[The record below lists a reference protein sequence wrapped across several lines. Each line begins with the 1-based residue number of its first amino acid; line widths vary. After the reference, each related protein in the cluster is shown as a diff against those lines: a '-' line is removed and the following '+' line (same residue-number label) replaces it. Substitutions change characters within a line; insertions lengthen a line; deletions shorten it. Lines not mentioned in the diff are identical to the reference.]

1 MTTISR
7 WDPFAEMN
15 RLHDQLFGRV
25 AREEGFK
32 PAIDIHEDE
41 DAYSVDVEV
50 SGLKP
55 EDIHVDVEKHILT
68 VRGERRL
75 SREDKKD
82 GYRRVERF
90 YGSFTRSFTLPETV
104 DAEAIEAKT
113 ADGVLTLRLPKRPAP
128 GARKISVASS

>member
-15 RLHDQLFGRV
+15 RLHDQLFTRS
-25 AREEGFK
+25 AREESFK
-32 PAIDIHEDE
+32 PAVDIHED
-41 DAYSVDVEV
+41 DQCFTVDVEV
-50 SGLKP
+50 PGLKP
-55 EDIHVDVEKHILT
+55 EEIHVDVEKNLLT
-68 VRGERRL
+68 VRGERKM
-75 SREDKKD
+75 SREDDKE

-113 ADGVLTLRLPKRPAP
+113 ADGVLTLRLPKRAAP
-128 GARKISVASS
+128 GARKIAVSSS

>member
-50 SGLKP
+50 PGLKP
-55 EDIHVDVEKHILT
+55 EDIHVDVEKNILT

-113 ADGVLTLRLPKRPAP
+113 ADGVLTLKLPKRAAP
-128 GARKISVASS
+128 GARKISVSSS

>member
-50 SGLKP
+50 PGLKP
-55 EDIHVDVEKHILT
+55 EDIHVDVEKNILT

-113 ADGVLTLRLPKRPAP
+113 ADGVLTLKLPKRPAP
-128 GARKISVASS
+128 GARKISVSSS

>member
-15 RLHDQLFGRV
+15 RLHDQLFTRS
-25 AREEGFK
+25 AREESFK
-32 PAIDIHEDE
+32 PAVDIHED
-41 DAYSVDVEV
+41 DQCFT
-50 SGLKP
+50 
-55 EDIHVDVEKHILT
+55 VDVEKNILT
-68 VRGERRL
+68 VRGERKM
-75 SREDKKD
+75 SREDDKE

-113 ADGVLTLRLPKRPAP
+113 ADGVLTLRLPKRAAP
-128 GARKISVASS
+128 GARKIAVSSS

>member
-15 RLHDQLFGRV
+15 RLHDQLFSRV
-25 AREEGFK
+25 AREESFK

-50 SGLKP
+50 PGLKP
-55 EDIHVDVEKHILT
+55 EDIHVDVEKNILT

-104 DAEAIEAKT
+104 DAESIEAKT
-113 ADGVLTLRLPKRPAP
+113 ADGVLTLRLPKRAAP
-128 GARKISVASS
+128 GARKISVSSS